1 MNNLKI
7 HDIKNLSEVSDWS
20 FYIFLILLICLL
32 VIIIFLTYLI
42 VSKIKNKKINIQ
54 KFTLEKL
61 KEVNTNQSKN
71 AAYEITK
78 YLHLLKKNEL
88 QTQLANELI
97 LDLENYKYKKVTSGF
112 NHITTTRLK
121 KFMESL

>member
-1 MNNLKI
+1 MNSLKI
-7 HDIKNLSEVSDWS
+7 HDIKNLSEVGDWS
-20 FYIFLILLICLL
+20 FYIFLTLVICLL
-32 VIIIFLTYLI
+32 AVILFLAYLLLN
-42 VSKIKNKKINIQ
+42 KIKNKKLNTQ
-54 KFTLEKL
+54 KRTIEKL

-71 AAYEITK
+71 AAYEITQ
-78 YLHLLKKNEL
+78 YIHLLKKNEL

-112 NHITTTRLK
+112 NHTTTKTLK

>member
-1 MNNLKI
+1 MNSLKI
-7 HDIKNLSEVSDWS
+7 HDIKNLSEVGDWS
-20 FYIFLILLICLL
+20 FYIFLTLVICLL
-32 VIIIFLTYLI
+32 AVILFLAYLLLN
-42 VSKIKNKKINIQ
+42 KIKNQ
-54 KFTLEKL
+54 KLNTQKRTIEKL

-71 AAYEITK
+71 AAYEITQ
-78 YLHLLKKNEL
+78 YIHLLKKNEL

-112 NHITTTRLK
+112 NHTTTKTLK